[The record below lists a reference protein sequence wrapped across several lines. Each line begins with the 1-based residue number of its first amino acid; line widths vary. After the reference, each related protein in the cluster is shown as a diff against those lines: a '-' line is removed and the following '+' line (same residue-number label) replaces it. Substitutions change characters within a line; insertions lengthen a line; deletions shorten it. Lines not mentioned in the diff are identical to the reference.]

1 MSQANKNTVQ
11 PVQQKTF
18 FTNVKNSL
26 ASPLFTADLRHAQPG
41 SYDFGFIDA
50 TKFTGDLTYVD
61 ADPSQGY
68 WGATASGFQV
78 GGDGTNLNDDS
89 IAGIVDTGTTLL
101 ILPKKVV
108 KAYYKKVE
116 GAQNDDNAGGY
127 TFPCDATLPAFYLS
141 FGDYTAHMTSDVL
154 NFGTAPD
161 SSDGSTCFGGIQAG
175 DSEPYVFGD
184 IFLKSTFV
192 VFKAPDNATPS
203 LGFAAKSGSVQTLD
217 DSIEGVLE
225 QL

>member
-1 MSQANKNTVQ
+1 MIIVQ

-18 FTNVKNSL
+18 FSNVKSSL

-50 TKFTGDLTYVD
+50 SKYIGDITYVD

-68 WGATASGFQV
+68 WGATATGFQI
-78 GGDGTNLNDDS
+78 GGDDTNLNDAS

-101 ILPKKVV
+101 ILPEKIV
-108 KAYYKKVE
+108 KAYYKKVD
-116 GAQNDDNAGGY
+116 GSQNDKDAGGY
-127 TFPCDATLPAFYLS
+127 TFPCDATLPDFYLS
-141 FGDYTAHMTSDVL
+141 FGAYTAKMTSDIL
-154 NFGTAPD
+154 NFGKAPD
-161 SSDGSTCFGGIQAG
+161 STNGSTCFGGMQAG
-175 DSEPYVFGD
+175 DSDPYIFGD

-192 VFKAPDNATPS
+192 VFNAPDNATPS
-203 LGFAAKSGSVQTLD
+203 LGFAAKPGLLQALDGS
-217 DSIEGVLE
+217 IFGALE